1 VWLAVA
7 RAPAAIGWTLVVAGA
22 AVVLYGLWRSS

>member
-1 VWLAVA
+1 VA
-7 RAPAAIGWTLVVAGA
+7 RVPAAIGWTLVLAGA